1 MLKRWWKLW
10 RMRRVLKIGFQ
21 IQRIQEQGSQ
31 IPVADLSLQ
40 HLINISE
47 RSRRSHSPI
56 DVPKTFKK
64 MKSMKQLIMILFFV
78 EILICSNAYSITNN
92 NSSIRIK
99 VFEYLKAK
107 NEYVGYNASY
117 SEYKNSFYIYDLR
130 KKKTIINNRCICF
143 FGVYN
148 EENNQYLLYRSGLIV
163 RFIDPTE
170 TPSYRICSSLNE

>member
-1 MLKRWWKLW
+1 
-10 RMRRVLKIGFQ
+10 
-21 IQRIQEQGSQ
+21 
-31 IPVADLSLQ
+31 
-40 HLINISE
+40 
-47 RSRRSHSPI
+47 
-56 DVPKTFKK
+56 
-64 MKSMKQLIMILFFV
+64 MKQLNILLFFIG
-78 EILICSNAYSITNN
+78 ILICSNAYSITNK

-130 KKKTIINNRCICF
+130 KITTINNRCICF

-170 TPSYRICSSLNE
+170 TKFEEAIKLLLTVFKGKYPYEYHSIVKDIKAFYNENKNSIITIEPQCPPSPVQPDMPIIK